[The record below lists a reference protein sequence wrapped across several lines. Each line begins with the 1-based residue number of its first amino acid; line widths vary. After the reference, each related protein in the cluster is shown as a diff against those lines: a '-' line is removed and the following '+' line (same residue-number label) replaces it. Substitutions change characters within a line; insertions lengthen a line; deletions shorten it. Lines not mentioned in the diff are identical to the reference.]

1 LRSASR
7 VALVIW
13 CGAWPRTRTGASPR
27 GPRPWSGWRGR
38 HRSGRHRSSRAR
50 PVGLPVGNLSGGVPG
65 SLVGH
70 SVALWRRA
78 RETMTPGL

>member
-27 GPRPWSGWRGR
+27 GPPAVAWLAVRVSTSEVREIE
-38 HRSGRHRSSRAR
+38 
-50 PVGLPVGNLSGGVPG
+50 GGVSQAG
-65 SLVGH
+65 S
-70 SVALWRRA
+70 SPAPARR
-78 RETMTPGL
+78 